1 MQGREGRLGGNR
13 KKEKERYKKG
23 KEKKKTIEIQDA
35 GEVSEAGR
43 VKGKGRKRKVY
54 CNGLSSV
61 GCADRCGG
69 L

>member
-23 KEKKKTIEIQDA
+23 KEKKTIEIQDA
-35 GEVSEAGR
+35 REVSEAGR

-61 GCADRCGG
+61 GCVDR
-69 L
+69 